1 MAQEQTHHAAFS
13 LGKNGGNDKA
23 RAGFEPAN
31 DGFANR
37 CLSQLGDRARRR
49 LEDGLYRD
57 SGKISISDGGC
68 LTAWLNRRWQ
78 SGVVKCRH
86 INHLRAPR

>member
-13 LGKNGGNDKA
+13 LGKNGGGNDKA

-37 CLSQLGDRARRR
+37 CLSQLGDRARKKS
-49 LEDGLYRD
+49 GPWLYREK
-57 SGKISISDGGC
+57 GQISITHG
-68 LTAWLNRRWQ
+68 
-78 SGVVKCRH
+78 
-86 INHLRAPR
+86 HLG